1 MAATW
6 RRCETCRKVLSV
18 DEFDG
23 DATSC
28 VACGRKAE
36 RAAARSGPTAVTT
49 RRVPAAA
56 AKASQA
62 DSSFGSGGPRRGVS
76 TGVVGR
82 GDREVRS
89 RRARST
95 ALDQLAEL
103 HAADFERLLEAA
115 RKAEGLI

>member
-23 DATSC
+23 DAMSC
-28 VACGRKAE
+28 RACVRKAE
-36 RAAARSGPTAVTT
+36 RAAGRSGPSTVTT
-49 RRVPAAA
+49 RRVAAPRV
-56 AKASQA
+56 KDPQA
-62 DSSFGSGGPRRGVS
+62 EPSFGSGGRRQGVS

-103 HAADFERLLEAA
+103 HPADFERLLEAA